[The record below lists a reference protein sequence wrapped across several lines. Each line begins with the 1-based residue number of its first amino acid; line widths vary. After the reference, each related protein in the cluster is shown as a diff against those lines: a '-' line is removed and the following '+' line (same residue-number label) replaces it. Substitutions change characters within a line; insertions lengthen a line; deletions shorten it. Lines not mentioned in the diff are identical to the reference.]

1 MPAFLVRLLVF
12 LGDILLPQAVR
23 QVSKGFFVLLMS
35 WFQKVWASIA
45 MFFYWI
51 FENIL
56 KGVWGY
62 IVRFFNILL
71 GTEFWRKWFQPIL
84 RWFGR
89 LLTKPFKILIFVFV
103 AWLIEKISNAFGFS
117 IAGSAAE
124 MALDLSANVIAFI
137 LEKIFTLIDFSPLIE
152 LLNQWA
158 GLPDCF
164 VQLALSVG
172 LGAALSVLFVTAVAC
187 ISVSLV
193 VSFMRAK

>member
-1 MPAFLVRLLVF
+1 MPAFLVRFVLW
-12 LGDILLPQAVR
+12 LGNLLLPQLVR
-23 QVSKGFFVLLMS
+23 QTLKGFFLLLMS
-35 WFQKVWASIA
+35 WFKKAWSPVA

-56 KGVWGY
+56 KGIWGY
-62 IVRFFNILL
+62 IVRFFGILL
-71 GTEFWRKWFQPIL
+71 GKEFWTKWFQPIL

-89 LLTKPFKILIFVFV
+89 LLIKPFKILIFIFV
-103 AWLIEKISNAFGFS
+103 AWLVEKISNLFGFS
-117 IAGSAAE
+117 VAGSSAE
-124 MALDLSANVIAFI
+124 LALELSASVIAFV

-172 LGAALSVLFVTAVAC
+172 LGAALSVLFVTAIAC
-187 ISVSLV
+187 VSVSLV
-193 VSFMRAK
+193 VNFMRTK